1 MNSKDITILGLNDS
15 NSAAA
20 IIRNGKLIASAREER
35 FDRIKFS
42 DSYPTRAV
50 NYCLQQAGVDLKE
63 VDHVVFA
70 WNPGHELEP
79 QDSAAAQRYHKHF
92 LHYIPNNLLRHIGG
106 DKINKRITGI
116 KERIDFLEGGIDLNF
131 LPHHACHAASTFF
144 LSPYQEAAILTLD
157 AYGDDITSEYFV
169 GVGNRLTSQG
179 KTLYP
184 HSLGQVYAAV
194 TQYLGYRANSDEW
207 KVMGLAPYGK
217 CEYYDLFSK
226 IIRFDKALG
235 EFRADLDYF
244 MFYVW
249 HPRRYSEQFIRTFGP
264 ERYSHEELTER
275 HINIAA
281 SFQRR
286 VEDVVI
292 EMCNYLHDKTKLDSL
307 CLAGG
312 VTMNSKMNGRILV
325 ETPFKNVWI
334 PSSAD
339 DAGTSV
345 GACFY
350 YWNQV
355 LGNERS
361 FVLEHDYWGPE
372 YSNVEIKA
380 YLDDSLVGYEYL
392 ENVEMEAA
400 KSIAAGKVIGWFQGR
415 MEIGQRAL
423 GNRSILGDARDPEM
437 KNKINKLIKH
447 REWYRPFAPSVLD
460 ECQEEFFDIKA
471 ASPFMQVVVPI
482 NKNRRNVI
490 PAVTHIDGSGR
501 LQTVT
506 KKTNLR
512 YWNLINE
519 FRKLTGVGLVL
530 NTSFNDNDEPIV
542 CTPKDAIRTFYGT
555 GLQELYIGNYKVT
568 K

>member
-1 MNSKDITILGLNDS
+1 MKKKDITILGLNDS

-20 IIRNGKLIASAREER
+20 IIKNGKLIAAAREER

-42 DSYPTRAV
+42 DSYPTHAV
-50 NYCLQQAGVDLKE
+50 NYCLEQAEVGMKE
-63 VDHVVFA
+63 IDHVVFA

-106 DKINKRITGI
+106 DKSNKRIASI
-116 KERIDFLEGGIDLNF
+116 QEKINFLEGEIDLNF

-144 LSPYQEAAILTLD
+144 VSPYKEAAILTLD
-157 AYGDDITSEYFV
+157 AYGDDITNEHFV
-169 GVGNRLTSQG
+169 GKGNKITSLG

-184 HSLGQVYAAV
+184 HSLGQVYAAL

-207 KVMGLAPYGK
+207 KVMGLAPYGEL
-217 CEYYDLFSK
+217 EYYDQFSK
-226 IIRFDKALG
+226 IIRYDRSLG
-235 EFRADLDYF
+235 ELRIDLDYF

-249 HPRRYSEQFIRTFGP
+249 YPRRYSDQFIKLFGP
-264 ERYSHEELTER
+264 ERYSDDELTNR

-286 VEDVVI
+286 IEDVVI
-292 EMCNYLHDKTKLDSL
+292 EMCNHLYEKTKMNAL

-312 VTMNSKMNGRILV
+312 VTMNSKMNGRILI
-325 ETPFKNVWI
+325 ETPFENLWV
-334 PSSAD
+334 PSSSD
-339 DAGTSV
+339 DAGTSI

-350 YWNQV
+350 FWNQI
-355 LGNERS
+355 LGKERN

-372 YSNVEIKA
+372 YTNEQIKE
-380 YLDDSLVGYEYL
+380 YLNDSLIDYEYCKNI
-392 ENVEMEAA
+392 ESEAA
-400 KSIAAGKVIGWFQGR
+400 KSLVSGKVIGWFQGG
-415 MEIGQRAL
+415 MEMGQRAL
-423 GNRSILGDARDPEM
+423 GNRSILGDPRDPEM

-447 REWYRPFAPSVLD
+447 REWYRPFAPSILD
-460 ECQEEFFDIKA
+460 ESQEEFFGTKDIF
-471 ASPFMQVVVPI
+471 PFMQVVLPI
-482 NKNRRNVI
+482 DSSKTDII
-490 PAVTHIDGSGR
+490 PAVTHVDGSGR

-506 KKTNLR
+506 KKINLR

-519 FRKLTGVGLVL
+519 FRKITGVGVLL

-542 CTPKDAIRTFYGT
+542 RTPKDAIRTFFGT
-555 GLQELYIGNYKVT
+555 GLHELYIGNFIVRK
-568 K
+568 

>member
-1 MNSKDITILGLNDS
+1 MKTKDITILGLNDS

-20 IIRNGKLIASAREER
+20 IIKNGQLIAAVREER

-42 DSYPTRAV
+42 DSYPTKAV
-50 NYCLQQAGVDLKE
+50 NYCLQQAGVDMKE

-92 LHYIPNNLLRHIGG
+92 LHYVPNNLLRHIGG
-106 DKINKRITGI
+106 DKSNKRITGI
-116 KERIDFLEGGIDLNF
+116 KERIDFIEGSIDLNF

-144 LSPYQEAAILTLD
+144 TSPYEESAILTLD
-157 AYGDDITSEYFV
+157 AYGDDITNQQFI
-169 GVGNRLTSQG
+169 GKGNKLTSIG

-207 KVMGLAPYGK
+207 KVMGLAPYGEL
-217 CEYYDLFSK
+217 EYYEQFSK
-226 IIRFDKALG
+226 ILRYDQELG
-235 EFRADLDYF
+235 ELRIDLDYF
-244 MFYVW
+244 MYYVW
-249 HPRRYSEQFIRTFGP
+249 HPRRYSEQFIKVFGP
-264 ERYSHEELTER
+264 ERYDHEELTKR

-292 EMCNYLHDKTKLDSL
+292 EMCIHLHEKSKMETL

-312 VTMNSKMNGRILV
+312 VTMNSKMNGRILT
-325 ETPFKNVWI
+325 ETPFENVWI

-339 DAGTSV
+339 DAGTSI

-355 LGNERS
+355 LGKERS
-361 FVLEHDYWGPE
+361 FVLEHDYWGTE
-372 YSNVEIKA
+372 YTNDQIKA
-380 YLDDSLVGYEYL
+380 YLDDSLIHYEYV
-392 ENVEMEAA
+392 ENIEMEAA
-400 KSIAAGKVIGWFQGR
+400 KSLASGNVIGWFQGG
-415 MEIGQRAL
+415 MEMGQRAL
-423 GNRSILGDARDPEM
+423 GNRSILGDPRDPEM

-447 REWYRPFAPSVLD
+447 REWYRPFAPSVL
-460 ECQEEFFDIKA
+460 EEHQEEYFGIKDA
-471 ASPFMQVVVPI
+471 FPFMQVVLPI
-482 NKNRRNVI
+482 EKSKRDVI
-490 PAVTHIDGSGR
+490 PAVTHVDGSGR
-501 LQTVT
+501 IQTVN

-519 FRKLTGVGLVL
+519 FKKITDVGVVL

-542 CTPKDAIRTFYGT
+542 CTPKDAIRTFFGT
-555 GLQELYIGNYKVT
+555 GLHELYIGNFVVRK
-568 K
+568 